1 MKSFKALF
9 NRKYG
14 ELKIEAGQISFINAE
29 ENIEIKIPFH
39 DLETE
44 VISEN
49 NDQILL
55 SSRSQGITIS
65 TYDLEVSNALVKQ
78 GYGGVGS
85 LRSKLYKTQKLKFV
99 TIFFIVFT
107 PLFFLLILPLSIKFI
122 PVKYYEDYVS
132 ISSLKVLG
140 EPALASFNAKS
151 TAVSFKIQDLAQKI
165 IDHNPE
171 LQNIPFEYY
180 FSSSKEVNAFAL
192 PGGIIVFNRGFLEQ
206 LDSIS
211 ELYGVLAHEMA
222 HVQQRHIL
230 QSLVSKTAPFI
241 GIIALELMLSGSSNV
256 VFALTS
262 FIDLAYSRDTE
273 KKADYFAM
281 KYLAAAQMNSDGLE
295 RFFTKISNESFMFE
309 DIISTHPSGKKRLEL
324 MRSNKLKFN
333 SNNYSWDESEL
344 EEIKLLLK

>member
-1 MKSFKALF
+1 MNSFKALF

-14 ELKIEAGQISFINAE
+14 ELKVEAGQISFINAE
-29 ENIEIKIPFH
+29 ENIQIKIPFH

-78 GYGGVGS
+78 GSGGVGS

-165 IDHNPE
+165 INAT
-171 LQNIPFEYY
+171 N
-180 FSSSKEVNAFAL
+180 SKSKIVHL
-192 PGGIIVFNRGFLEQ
+192 PPLKDGDMTRRCPDNTKMRVLLGRDLISIDEGIKKL
-206 LDSIS
+206 LDSPQFQI
-211 ELYGVLAHEMA
+211 
-222 HVQQRHIL
+222 
-230 QSLVSKTAPFI
+230 
-241 GIIALELMLSGSSNV
+241 
-256 VFALTS
+256 
-262 FIDLAYSRDTE
+262 
-273 KKADYFAM
+273 
-281 KYLAAAQMNSDGLE
+281 KY
-295 RFFTKISNESFMFE
+295 
-309 DIISTHPSGKKRLEL
+309 
-324 MRSNKLKFN
+324 
-333 SNNYSWDESEL
+333 
-344 EEIKLLLK
+344 